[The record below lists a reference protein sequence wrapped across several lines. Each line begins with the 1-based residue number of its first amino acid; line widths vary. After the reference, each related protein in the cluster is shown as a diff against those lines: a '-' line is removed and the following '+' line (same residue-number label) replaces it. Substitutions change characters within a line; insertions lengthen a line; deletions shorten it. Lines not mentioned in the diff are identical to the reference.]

1 MLAARFSRLAHRWLA
16 LAIGIQ
22 LLLWAASGVYMTA
35 VDLDFIHGDPLV
47 RNLAA
52 PVDVTRVRVTP
63 AEVVAAHPGTQRLAL
78 RALPGIDATVY
89 EVQRADGTTL
99 VDAGTGARRVL
110 DEADVARLA
119 RAYYAGEGALLR
131 TNYLER
137 NPPIELQ
144 SRPLPLWRVDFDDW
158 LETSLYVDPATGRL
172 VTRRHRF
179 WRWFDFLWSLHI
191 MDYEERSDVNNTLL
205 RVATVTSGLFV
216 ASGIWLFA
224 YSFRFRRRAPKART

>member
-16 LAIGIQ
+16 LAIGVQ
-22 LLLWAASGVYMTA
+22 LVLWAASGVYMTS

-47 RNLAA
+47 RNLET
-52 PVDVTRVRVTP
+52 PVDIARVQVTP
-63 AEVVAAHPGTQRLAL
+63 ADAVAAHPGAQQLTL

-89 EVQRADGTTL
+89 EVQHAAGTTL
-99 VDAGTGARRVL
+99 VDAVTGAQRVL
-110 DEADVARLA
+110 DEADVAALA
-119 RAYYAGEGALLR
+119 RAYYAGDGGLLR
-131 TNYLER
+131 AQYLER
-137 NPPIELQ
+137 DPPIELQ

-158 LETSLYVDPATGRL
+158 LETSLYVHPSTGRL

-191 MDYEERSDVNNTLL
+191 MDYGERSDVNNTLL
-205 RVATVTSGLFV
+205 RVATITGSLFV

-224 YSFRFRRRAPKART
+224 YSFRFRRRPPKAST

>member
-1 MLAARFSRLAHRWLA
+1 
-16 LAIGIQ
+16 
-22 LLLWAASGVYMTA
+22 MTA

-47 RNLAA
+47 RNLEA
-52 PVDVTRVRVTP
+52 PVDVARVRVTP

-78 RALPGIDATVY
+78 RTLPGVDTTVY
-89 EVQRADGTTL
+89 EVHRADGTML
-99 VDAGTGARRVL
+99 VDASTGARRVL
-110 DEADVARLA
+110 DEAAVTRLA

-131 TNYLER
+131 SRYLER
-137 NPPIELQ
+137 DPPIELQ

-158 LETSLYVDPATGRL
+158 LETSLYIDPSTGRL

-205 RVATVTSGLFV
+205 RVATLASGLFV

-224 YSFRFRRRAPKART
+224 YSFRFRRRTPKAPT